1 MNRLDRNIISIK
13 RTIWSNF
20 DKFRTLGVF
29 YLERNAVLNKVASL
43 PEEEVAKIA
52 DECREGGVRWRN
64 FVKYLNKIEASLL
77 GEREIIDMSQKS
89 ELAFDSDEIKG
100 LVSVRESA
108 SGVAVA
114 LNLTGKFDI
123 LQKGNRNGCFE
134 LKNVTVSP
142 ETEFTLVNELLPFWE
157 DRYSVALKSDK
168 LSVAISSED
177 PKTGKKGSA
186 CAKIYFID
194 EKRIRID
201 DLGKYIDTI
210 ALTRWINP

>member
-52 DECREGGVRWRN
+52 GECREGGVRWRG
-64 FVKYLNKIEASLL
+64 FVKYLGKIEASLL

-89 ELAFDSDEIKG
+89 ELAFDKNEIKD
-100 LVSVRESA
+100 LVTVRESA
-108 SGVAVA
+108 SGVAVS
-114 LNLTGKFDI
+114 LNLNGKFDI

-157 DRYSVALKSDK
+157 DRYSVALKSEE

-186 CAKIYFID
+186 CAKIYVID
-194 EKRIRID
+194 EKRVRID
-201 DLGKYIDTI
+201 DLGKYIDTT